1 MGNIKKDIMSKEFI
15 DVLSSMKLN
24 DFSKPFWTDRGLHII
39 KLDEKVSVKTKDEIR
54 ENIRGQ
60 LLEEQFIEKYK
71 SWIKSLREK
80 ARIEIR
86 L

>member
-1 MGNIKKDIMSKEFI
+1 
-15 DVLSSMKLN
+15 MKTG

-39 KLDEKVSVKTKDEIR
+39 KLDEKISVKTKDEIR
-54 ENIRGQ
+54 DNVRKQ

-71 SWIKSLREK
+71 SWMKSLREK